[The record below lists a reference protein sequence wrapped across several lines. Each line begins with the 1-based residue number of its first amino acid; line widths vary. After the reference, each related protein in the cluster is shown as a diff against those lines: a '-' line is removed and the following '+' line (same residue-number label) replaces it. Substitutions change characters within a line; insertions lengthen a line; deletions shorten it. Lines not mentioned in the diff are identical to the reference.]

1 MSVDVENTLTEIIQT
16 HGNKRQEE
24 ALEFINEL
32 KAEGRY
38 LKDVY

>member
-1 MSVDVENTLTEIIQT
+1 MSVDVENVLAEIVQT
-16 HGNKRQEE
+16 HGNKKATE

-32 KAEGRY
+32 KTEGRY